1 MAKALDESKQWG
13 KDYTTAPVPVKRVL
27 DTDKDSEIGW
37 VLNDNS
43 KVIARKA

>member
-1 MAKALDESKQWG
+1 MAKALDESKPWG
-13 KDYTTAPVPVKRVL
+13 KGYTTAPVPVKRVL
-27 DTDKDSEIGW
+27 ETDEDSEIEW